1 LATLGGMTLNYNIF
15 VISPKVAKAGKAVI
29 FVVQNWGW
37 LCQQTSPTFGNYLL
51 RTKIRFGLSRLMAD
65 SNGFFG
71 CVYFGHP
78 GNINLFLL
86 FLNPGKSVANYLLS
100 AESCVV
106 RASNF
111 KLGNFTSNER
121 T

>member
-1 LATLGGMTLNYNIF
+1 MTLNYNIF